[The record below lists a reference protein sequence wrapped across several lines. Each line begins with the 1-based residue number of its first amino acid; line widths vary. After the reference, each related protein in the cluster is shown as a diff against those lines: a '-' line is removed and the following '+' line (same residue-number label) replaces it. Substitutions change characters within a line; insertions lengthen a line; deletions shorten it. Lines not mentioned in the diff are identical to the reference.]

1 MRTINSP
8 GVQITEI
15 DLSSYSQPQV
25 GTNVFVAGFA
35 DQGPVDQVL
44 QIGTITELE
53 DVFGTPKTPAEAY
66 FYESCKQ
73 TLQSPGNLYATRLPY
88 GPLLGEGFAN
98 QHSALLF
105 PATTGVEVTYNS
117 VSTIQVQS
125 INIVGDEGIESVD
138 FSAGINIETLVKTKG
153 GFKVPGE
160 ASTFTLENTKCVK
173 LNGVDTQVLSI
184 STVSVTWE
192 ATEGMPTV
200 VIGRPRQISLDLEQY
215 QNLLNGEYEWAET
228 LGSNLNDPADDGAE
242 PVYNLTEED
251 GPLMESVG
259 LIVIN
264 TAKSTNNEKGVGY
277 YVSIADNSNFGPQSD
292 YDSVGGVIALTANQ
306 TPLLSYEDG
315 EVVTEFG
322 QVEIP
327 TTRFLAPLSATYDD
341 KKASIS
347 RVIET
352 VPKFNFG
359 DDYFADS
366 LVVNVHR
373 VFVPNAQPNM
383 LGIHVMES
391 FIGSLDKDKKTV
403 ADAGGVQRSFF
414 VEDSVNRTSSRIKVV
429 VNPHLSKH
437 IQWVDP
443 LADNSNPQWQVR
455 VHPTAKYL
463 FADGVYEPSTPSL
476 DAKNVGN
483 VAGKLEHALR
493 LVDNPDNVT
502 LDIIT
507 DSGLSTIH
515 TNKDGDGQFDDLKR
529 LDPSLTAL
537 DNPDNIAIT
546 SWLEVYNVINS
557 FVSDVRKD
565 CFAIVDPLRQIFLRG
580 NSKTAE
586 RRGTSFTEA
595 IYTPLKNLLTTCDS
609 NYTAVYGNW
618 VLGSSVGLDRK
629 MWLPAS
635 GAVAA
640 MYAKSDAATQPW
652 FAPAGFTRGS
662 LTGVLD
668 LAINPNQKQ
677 RDNLYTISVNPI
689 VNFPG
694 EGIVVFGQ
702 KTLQL
707 KPTAF
712 DRINVRRLFLALERA
727 TVKGLK
733 YFVFE
738 PNTAITRTRLLN
750 TVTPIFLEAKRTQG
764 VYDYMVVCDERNNT
778 PDSIDRNELVVDIY
792 IKPVKA
798 AEFILVN
805 FIATRTGQDFSEL
818 I

>member
-15 DLSSYSQPQV
+15 DLSTYAQPQV

-35 DQGPVDQVL
+35 DQGPVDQVI
-44 QIGTITELE
+44 QISTLTELE
-53 DVFGTPKTPAEAY
+53 DIYGAPKTAPEAY
-66 FYESCKQ
+66 FYENCKQ
-73 TLQSPGNLYATRLPY
+73 IVQSPGNLYATRLPY
-88 GPLLGEGFAN
+88 GENLGEEFSS

-105 PATTGVEVTYNS
+105 PAATGLEVSYTA

-125 INIVGDEGIESVD
+125 INIVGDDGIESVD
-138 FSAGINIETLVKTKG
+138 FSAGINIETIVKRKDGYTSRG
-153 GFKVPGE
+153 QDE
-160 ASTFTLENTKCVK
+160 TFTLENTKCLK

-192 ATEGMPTV
+192 AGEGTPTV
-200 VIGRPRQISLDLEQY
+200 VIGKPRQISLRLDEY
-215 QNLLNGEYEWAET
+215 QDLLNGEYEWADG
-228 LGSNLNDPADDGAE
+228 LGSYDWPVTDGEFDIE
-242 PVYNLTEED
+242 PVYDLSES
-251 GPLMESVG
+251 GPQMNDVG
-259 LIVIN
+259 FIVIN
-264 TAKSTNNEKGVGY
+264 TAKSVNNEKGAGY
-277 YVSIADNSNFGPQSD
+277 YVSIADNSNFGPDSN
-292 YDSVGGVIALTANQ
+292 YDSVVGVISLTANQ
-306 TPLLSYEDG
+306 GPKRLDDEIPEPVEY
-315 EVVTEFG
+315 G

-327 TTRFLAPLSATYDD
+327 TTRFMVALSAEAAER
-341 KKASIS
+341 KQSIS

-366 LVVNVHR
+366 IVVNVHR
-373 VFVPNAQPNM
+373 VGIPNSQPNM
-383 LGIHVMES
+383 LNISVMES
-391 FIGSLDKDKKTV
+391 FIGSLDKEKKTV
-403 ADAGGVQRSFF
+403 ADAGGVQKSFF
-414 VEDSVNRTSSRIKVV
+414 IEDSVNNTSSRIKLV
-429 VNPHLSKH
+429 VNPNLSKYL
-437 IQWVDP
+437 QWTDP
-443 LADNSNPQWQVR
+443 LSENSNPVVQVR
-455 VHPTAKYL
+455 VDPGAKYL
-463 FADGVYEPSTPSL
+463 FANGVFTPTNPGA
-476 DAKNVGN
+476 DAKHVGN

-493 LVDNPDNVT
+493 LVENPDNIT
-502 LDIIT
+502 LDIVV
-507 DSGLSTIH
+507 DAGLSTIH
-515 TNKDGDGQFDDLKR
+515 TNNVSGQFDDLKR
-529 LDPSLTAL
+529 LDPALTAL
-537 DNPDNIAIT
+537 DNPESDAIA
-546 SWLEVYNVINS
+546 SWLEVHNVLNS
-557 FVSDVRKD
+557 FATDTRKD
-565 CFAIVDPLRQIFLRG
+565 CIAIVDPLRQVFLRG
-580 NSKTAE
+580 GSKTAE
-586 RRGTSFTEA
+586 RRGVSFTEA
-595 IYTPLKNLLTTCDS
+595 IYTPLKNLLSLCDS

-618 VLGSSVGLDRK
+618 LLGSSVALDRK
-629 MWLPAS
+629 IWLPAS

-640 MYAKSDAATQPW
+640 MYCKSDAATQPW

-712 DRINVRRLFLALERA
+712 DRINVRRLFLSLERSVA
-727 TVKGLK
+727 KGLK

-750 TVTPIFLEAKRTQG
+750 TISPIFLEAKRTQG
-764 VYDYMVVCDERNNT
+764 VYDYMIVCDERNNT
-778 PDSIDRNELVVDIY
+778 SDSIDRNELIVDIY

-805 FIATRTGQDFSEL
+805 FIATRTGQEFSEL